1 MVMMGGM
8 ATERQGS
15 SEEKKETK
23 WTGKRRK
30 NFTRKKK
37 CALNSFHNH
46 INIIIIIII
55 IT

>member
-23 WTGKRRK
+23 WTEEKEERISQER
-30 NFTRKKK
+30 
-37 CALNSFHNH
+37 
-46 INIIIIIII
+46 INVP
-55 IT
+55 